1 MTYKELENLPMT
13 QIESLLKKC
22 YLQRPELHEK
32 ILQPENLAEY
42 ISWMAATFGNDPE
55 YRLTDGFSLNYT
67 TEQIADLG
75 NQVLDNMQNTKALDA
90 LASGYGEQKEERFIV
105 PNHDISIGRMLRYM
119 PAHWHRDNYF
129 EVYYT
134 FSGECPVYFWDDT
147 VIVHPGTVLIIAPSV
162 LHASPCY
169 RDDLVLLYYMLRA
182 STFNKVFWNQL
193 PADSLMA
200 SFFRQALNGGQ
211 PNSYLHF
218 ETKQDSQISELL
230 GLLYAEFLRKE
241 TYCAQM
247 LNSLMSTFFILLLRR
262 YEGTARL
269 PRTDSFYW
277 KHEFSAIFSYIQSN
291 FATVKA
297 SELAQLFHYSE
308 RQITRIIQRCT
319 GMTFAALISK
329 LRMEK
334 AASLLKQ
341 GNSSINLISS
351 LTGYS
356 TVSSFYRAFER
367 YYGCTPV
374 EYTKKVNAAGE

>member
-1 MTYKELENLPMT
+1 MTYEKLVNLTMT
-13 QIESLLKKC
+13 QMESLLKKC
-22 YLQRPELHEK
+22 FLQIPELHEK
-32 ILQPENLAEY
+32 ILQPETLAEY
-42 ISWMAATFGNDPE
+42 ISWMVSTFGNNPE
-55 YRLTDGFSLNYT
+55 YRLTDDSSLNYT

-75 NQVLDNMQNTKALDA
+75 KQVLDDMQNTKALDA
-90 LASGYGEQKEERFIV
+90 LAECYGEQKEERFIV
-105 PNHDISIGRMLRYM
+105 ANHDISIGRMLRYM
-119 PAHWHRDNYF
+119 PAHWHRDDYF
-129 EVYYT
+129 EVYYS
-134 FSGECPVYFWDDT
+134 FSGECPVCFSGDT
-147 VIVHPGTVLIIAPSV
+147 VIVRPGTVLIVAPSV

-182 STFNKVFWNQL
+182 STFDKVFWNQL

-200 SFFRQALNGGQ
+200 SFFRQALNGSQ

-218 ETKQDSQISELL
+218 ETEQDPQIGRLL
-230 GLLYAEFLRKE
+230 AWLYQEFLGKKA
-241 TYCAQM
+241 YCAQM

-262 YEGTARL
+262 YESSARL

-319 GMTFAALISK
+319 GMTFAALVNK

-341 GNSSINLISS
+341 DNTSITLISS

-356 TVSSFYRAFER
+356 TVSSFYRAFEH

-374 EYTKKVNAAGE
+374 EYTKKACKH